1 MKILFLTDNFP
12 PEHNPPANRTYAH
25 SRIWVQQGHEVT
37 VVTCFPNFPIGRLY
51 EGYRQKLWDEEY
63 IDGIRV
69 VRIWSY
75 IAPNRGVLRRSV
87 DYLSYA
93 IHAAFRSLRL
103 PQHDLLVATSPQ
115 FFTAVAGRAVAAW
128 RRMPWIMEVR
138 DLWPDSIRAVGAI
151 RTSLVLRMLEYL
163 ERHLYRHADALVVV
177 TEAIQQE
184 IAKKADIPLE
194 KIHVVPNGV
203 DTQLFYPTER
213 DEELKRQLGIEG
225 KFVVGYVGTHGMAHG
240 LDGFIRG
247 ADRLPKGVIL
257 LCIGEGAE
265 KEKLERLARDRSN
278 VLLLPS
284 VPHQQIRRYMSLID
298 VALVP
303 LRKREVFTTVI
314 PSKIFEAAAMGI
326 PILLGVEGQ
335 AQELIERYGAG
346 LCFEPEN
353 IEDFHRKLWQ
363 LYSDDALYRRC
374 AEGAL
379 RLSAH
384 YDRHTQA
391 MRMLEI
397 MERIVHQ
404 RNNS

>member
-93 IHAAFRSLRL
+93 IHAAYRSLRL

-151 RTSLVLRMLEYL
+151 RASLVLRMLDYL

-184 IAKKADIPLE
+184 IAKKADIPRE

-247 ADRLPKGVIL
+247 ADRLPEGVIL

-265 KEKLERLARDRSN
+265 KENLERLARDRSN

-353 IEDFHRKLWQ
+353 IEDFYKKLWQ

-391 MRMLEI
+391 MRMLKI
-397 MERIVHQ
+397 MERVVHQ

>member
-12 PEHNPPANRTYAH
+12 PEHNPPANRSYAH

-37 VVTCFPNFPIGRLY
+37 IVTCFPNFPIGRLY
-51 EGYRQKLWDEEY
+51 EGYRQKLWDVEY
-63 IDGIRV
+63 LDGIRV

-93 IHAAFRSLRL
+93 VHAAIRSLRL
-103 PQHDLLVATSPQ
+103 PPHDLLIATSPQ
-115 FFTAVAGRAVAAW
+115 FFTAVAGRVVASW
-128 RRMPWIMEVR
+128 KRLPWIMEVR
-138 DLWPDSIRAVGAI
+138 DLWPDSIQAVGAI
-151 RTSLVLRMLEYL
+151 RVKPVLRNLERL

-177 TEAIQQE
+177 TEAMQRV
-184 IAKKADIPLE
+184 IAKKAGIPLE

-203 DTQLFYPTER
+203 DTQLFYPTDR

-240 LDGFIRG
+240 LDGFICG
-247 ADRLPKGVIL
+247 ADRLPEEIVL

-265 KEKLERLARDRSN
+265 KDKLQHLARNRPN
-278 VLLLPS
+278 VLLLAS
-284 VPHQQIRRYMSLID
+284 VPHHQIRQYMSIID

-335 AQELIERYGAG
+335 AQKLIEQYRAG

-353 IEDFHRKLWQ
+353 IDDFHQKLSQ
-363 LYSDDALYRRC
+363 LYSDRALYRQC

-384 YDRHTQA
+384 FNRHTQA
-391 MRMLEI
+391 LRLLEI
-397 MERIVHQ
+397 MEQIVQQ
-404 RNNS
+404 RNKS